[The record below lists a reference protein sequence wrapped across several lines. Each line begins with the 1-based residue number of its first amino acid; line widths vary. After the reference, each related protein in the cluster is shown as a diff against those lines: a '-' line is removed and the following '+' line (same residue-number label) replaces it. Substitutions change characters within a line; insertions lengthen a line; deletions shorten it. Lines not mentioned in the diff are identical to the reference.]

1 MIERASDTMRKLQYP
16 YRVNLLDANSVE
28 SWLIIFLMMLAL
40 LTRLIPGPRMIDDA
54 FITFR
59 YARNIVHGV
68 GFVYN
73 AGEHVLGTT
82 TPLYTLWM
90 VVLSLVTHIEDYSIL
105 ALVTNALADVVS
117 TYLLY
122 HLGKRLSNSPLVG
135 LAAALLWAIAPMSV
149 TFAIGGMETS
159 VFILLMLA
167 TFTAH
172 LERRPYLTATLAALS
187 FLTRPDAVLI
197 VALVFGQL
205 LYENIKYQISAQSG
219 LSQTSTR
226 NFKSP
231 RTLWKH
237 RVLAGRAEIWRLIFV
252 FLLVIAPWII
262 FATAYFGSPIPQSV
276 SAKSLAYHLSPEA
289 GLGRLIQH
297 FSVPFFESD
306 VLDLGGLI
314 RLVIYLT
321 LYLAATLAAF
331 RRNSHSLP
339 LLAYPP
345 LYAAAFAVGNPLIF
359 RWYLA
364 PPLPAYMLGILLGVY
379 QISNIKYPL
388 PNLKEHIANV
398 HLKFEIR
405 YLIFG
410 LVATI
415 YLATSLHAWTLH
427 PDHGP
432 DRPAPKMAFIQ
443 LELLYHKVA
452 ADLKPQVTPDTVIA
466 AGDIGALGYDTGAH
480 ILDTLGL
487 ISPPTLHY
495 YPLDPSLYVINYA
508 MSPQLINDQKPDWLV
523 APEVYLRKGVL
534 PDTQFQAQYQL
545 FEKIPSDIYGS
556 DGLLVFRRQ

>member
-1 MIERASDTMRKLQYP
+1 M
-16 YRVNLLDANSVE
+16 
-28 SWLIIFLMMLAL
+28 
-40 LTRLIPGPRMIDDA
+40 
-54 FITFR
+54 
-59 YARNIVHGV
+59 

-73 AGEHVLGTT
+73 VGERVLGTT

-90 VVLSLVTHIEDYSIL
+90 AVLSLVARTENYPLL
-105 ALVTNALADVVS
+105 ALVTNALADAVS

-172 LERRPYLTATLAALS
+172 LERRPYLTAALAALS

-197 VALVFGQL
+197 VGLVFGQL
-205 LYENIKYQISAQSG
+205 LWENLKSRISHLGTVWLKPDEYAKPQG
-219 LSQTSTR
+219 EHLR
-226 NFKSP
+226 F
-231 RTLWKH
+231 
-237 RVLAGRAEIWRLIFV
+237 EILYWIFV

-276 SAKSLAYHLSPEA
+276 SAKSLAYHVSSEA

-297 FSVPFFESD
+297 FSVPFLESD

-331 RRNSHSLP
+331 QRDSRSLP
-339 LLAYPP
+339 LLAYPL

-364 PPLPAYMLGILLGVY
+364 PPLPAYFMGILLGIW
-379 QISNIKYPL
+379 QISNLQSPIS
-388 PNLKEHIANV
+388 NLR
-398 HLKFEIR
+398 LEIGDWI
-405 YLIFG
+405 LGAVVAIL
-410 LVATI
+410 LV
-415 YLATSLHAWTLH
+415 TSLRAWTLH

-432 DRPAPKMAFIQ
+432 DQPTPKMAFIQ

-452 ADLKPQVTPDTVIA
+452 ADLKPQVNPDTVIA
-466 AGDIGALGYDTGAH
+466 AGDIGALGYDTGAR

-487 ISPPTLHY
+487 ISPQTLRY
-495 YPLDPSLYVINYA
+495 YPLDPNLYVINYA

-545 FEKIPSDIYGS
+545 FERIPSDIYGS
-556 DGLLVFRRQ
+556 DGLLVFRRR

>member
-1 MIERASDTMRKLQYP
+1 MIERAGDTTRRLKYP
-16 YRVNLLDANSVE
+16 YPVNWLGPDSVE
-28 SWLIIFLMMLAL
+28 SRLIIFLMMLAL
-40 LTRLIPGPRMIDDA
+40 LARLIPGPRMIDDA

-73 AGEHVLGTT
+73 ASERVLGTT

-90 VVLSLVTHIEDYSIL
+90 AALSLVTHTEDYPIL
-105 ALVTNALADVVS
+105 ALVTNALADTVS

-135 LAAALLWAIAPMSV
+135 LTAALLWAIAPMSV
-149 TFAIGGMETS
+149 TFAVGGMETS

-172 LERRPYLTATLAALS
+172 LERRPYLTAALAALS

-197 VALVFGQL
+197 VALVSGQL
-205 LYENIKYQISAQSG
+205 LWENVKSQISNHK
-219 LSQTSTR
+219 SQGGHLR
-226 NFKSP
+226 F
-231 RTLWKH
+231 
-237 RVLAGRAEIWRLIFV
+237 RVLAGCAEIWYLVFV
-252 FLLVIAPWII
+252 FLLTIAPWII

-314 RLVIYLT
+314 RLVIYMT
-321 LYLAATLAAF
+321 LYLAAVLAAF
-331 RRNSHSLP
+331 RRDSRSLP

-364 PPLPAYMLGILLGVY
+364 PPLPAYMLGILMGVY
-379 QISNIKYPL
+379 QISNFKHQM
-388 PNLKEHIANV
+388 PNLKEHIANL
-398 HLKFEIR
+398 HLKFEIWH
-405 YLIFG
+405 LIFG
-410 LVATI
+410 LVAAI
-415 YLATSLHAWTLH
+415 YLATSLRAWTLH

-432 DRPAPKMAFIQ
+432 GRPAPKMAYIQ

-452 ADLKPQVTPDTVIA
+452 ADLKPQVNPDTVIA

-487 ISPPTLHY
+487 ISPQTLRY

>member
-1 MIERASDTMRKLQYP
+1 MRK
-16 YRVNLLDANSVE
+16 VNWRRLVNPLGVSTPE
-28 SWLIIFLMMLAL
+28 RWLVVILVALACAA
-40 LTRLIPGPRMIDDA
+40 RLVPGPRMIDDA

-73 AGEHVLGTT
+73 AGERVLGTT

-90 VVLSLVTHIEDYSIL
+90 AMLSLVARTEDYSIL
-105 ALVTNALADVVS
+105 ALVTNALADAVS

-149 TFAIGGMETS
+149 AFAIGGMETS
-159 VFILLMLA
+159 VLILLMLA

-172 LERRPYLTATLAALS
+172 LERRPYLTAALAALS

-205 LYENIKYQISAQSG
+205 LWENVKLQISNLG
-219 LSQTSTR
+219 SQGGHLR
-226 NFKSP
+226 FDI
-231 RTLWKH
+231 LY
-237 RVLAGRAEIWRLIFV
+237 LIFV
-252 FLLVIAPWII
+252 FLLTIAPWIT

-276 SAKSLAYHLSPEA
+276 SAKSLAYHVSPEA
-289 GLGRLIQH
+289 GLVRLIQH
-297 FSVPFFESD
+297 FSVPFFERD

-321 LYLAATLAAF
+321 LYLAATLTAF
-331 RRNSHSLP
+331 RRDSRSLP
-339 LLAYPP
+339 LLVYPP

-379 QISNIKYPL
+379 QISNIKCPIS
-388 PNLKEHIANV
+388 NLEGHIANL

-410 LVATI
+410 LIAVI

-452 ADLKPQVTPDTVIA
+452 ADLKPQVTPDSVIA

-487 ISPPTLHY
+487 ISPQTLRY

-534 PDTQFQAQYQL
+534 PDAQFQARYQL
-545 FEKIPSDIYGS
+545 VETLATDIYGS
-556 DGLLVFRRQ
+556 EGLLVFRRR